1 MALNGYTTLLFQIHI
16 IKHLAL
22 SNLNCLSVFQES
34 VSQCTLAMINVGYNA
49 EISDFVH
56 IFKFLRKD
64 NEKNG

>member
-1 MALNGYTTLLFQIHI
+1 
-16 IKHLAL
+16 
-22 SNLNCLSVFQES
+22 
-34 VSQCTLAMINVGYNA
+34 MINVGYNA